1 MQEIYDKK
9 VIHRLLGVQPK
20 TTVLQGDPQLSGIVH
35 SKGGGASIVQSAWE
49 AAERCQDTEDE
60 GHAQKR
66 RPSSTVLPQEVI
78 DVDADEE
85 ESRYDFT
92 RRKRRRRDEIDIET
106 VFTTDSG
113 SEGEGWRKKGEEE
126 RGEQVPVKINRKREF
141 WASKA
146 GTVAGLGT

>member
-1 MQEIYDKK
+1 M
-9 VIHRLLGVQPK
+9 
-20 TTVLQGDPQLSGIVH
+20 QGDPQLSNIVH
-35 SKGGGASIVQSAWE
+35 SKGGGAYIVQSAWE

-60 GHAQKR
+60 GHAWKR
-66 RPSSTVLPQEVI
+66 RPSTTVLPREVI
-78 DVDADEE
+78 DVDADE

-92 RRKRRRRDEIDIET
+92 RRKRQRREEIDVET

-113 SEGEGWRKKGEEE
+113 SEGEGGRKQGEEE